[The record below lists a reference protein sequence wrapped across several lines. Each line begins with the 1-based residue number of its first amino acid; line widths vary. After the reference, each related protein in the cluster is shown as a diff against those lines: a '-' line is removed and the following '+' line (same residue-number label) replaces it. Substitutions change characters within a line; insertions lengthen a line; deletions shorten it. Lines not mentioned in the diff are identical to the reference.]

1 MSDQTWNW
9 TTEEVFESRLGA
21 GAAFITLVTE
31 RLVEFGWSD
40 GDVYAVRLA
49 LEEGITNAIRHGNQL
64 DPNKQVT
71 ANCRLAAKRV
81 WIEILDEGHGFDPER
96 VPDPTEPE
104 NLERPGGRG
113 LLLMRSYMT
122 RVEYSPRGNHLVM
135 EKHLTQ

>member
-21 GAAFITLVTE
+21 GAAFITLVIE

>member
-21 GAAFITLVTE
+21 GAAFITQVIE

-71 ANCRLAAKRV
+71 ANCRLAANRV
-81 WIEILDEGHGFDPER
+81 LIEILDEGHGFDPER

>member
-1 MSDQTWNW
+1 MSDQTWTW

-21 GAAFITLVTE
+21 GAAFITQVTE

-71 ANCRLAAKRV
+71 ANCRLAANRV
-81 WIEILDEGHGFDPER
+81 LIEILDQGHGFDPER

>member
-1 MSDQTWNW
+1 M
-9 TTEEVFESRLGA
+9 
-21 GAAFITLVTE
+21 
-31 RLVEFGWSD
+31 
-40 GDVYAVRLA
+40 RLA

-71 ANCRLAAKRV
+71 ANCRLAPKRV
-81 WIEILDEGHGFDPER
+81 WIGILDEGHGFDPER

>member
-21 GAAFITLVTE
+21 GAAFITQVIE